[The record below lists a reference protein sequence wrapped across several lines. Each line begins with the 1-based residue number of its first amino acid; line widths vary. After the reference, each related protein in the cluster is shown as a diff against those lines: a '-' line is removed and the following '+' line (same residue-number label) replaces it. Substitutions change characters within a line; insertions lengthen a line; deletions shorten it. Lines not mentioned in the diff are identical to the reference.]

1 MSEKLNFTR
10 HLIECHCILKIFQNK
25 TKPLYHK
32 FSVFSLFDEKDII
45 EKKYVSCNN
54 CGAIHEV
61 KDLCKSEIKWGS
73 DMYSGLVITK
83 DDIKFNLNNKKYS
96 NVVDILETN
105 DCDISIWELVE
116 YCLENNIDHSIV
128 LSKQDIQDNTVYN
141 CLNIKNG
148 LVKIK
153 KEISQRYI

>member
-1 MSEKLNFTR
+1 MSEKLKFTR

-32 FSVFSLFDEKDII
+32 FPVFSLIDEKDLI
-45 EKKYVSCNN
+45 ENKYVACNN
-54 CGAIHEV
+54 CSAIHEV
-61 KDLCKSEIKWGS
+61 KDICQSEIKWGS
-73 DMYSGLVITK
+73 DAYSGLVITK
-83 DDIKFNLNNKKYS
+83 DDIKFNLENNNYN
-96 NVVDILETN
+96 NVVEILESN

-116 YCLENNIDHSIV
+116 YCLENNIEHSIV

-141 CLNIKNG
+141 CLNIKDR